1 MKRSNARVIGTAAAL
16 RAAASRSPVA
26 RRTLGA
32 AIGLLSLR
40 TIAIAVLVG
49 FVAGAGC
56 GGCVGVTS
64 TILFMRSTEPPAAE
78 ATPVTDPAPQ
88 TEQPREGR

>member
-1 MKRSNARVIGTAAAL
+1 MKRANARAIGTAAAL
-16 RAAASRSPVA
+16 RAAASRSPIA

-32 AIGLLSLR
+32 AVGLLSLR

-49 FVAGAGC
+49 FVVGAGC

-64 TILFMRSTEPPAAE
+64 TLLFMRTTAAPAAE
-78 ATPVTDPAPQ
+78 AQPINDPAPQ
-88 TEQPREGR
+88 NPPAEGR